1 MDFASNLI
9 KEQQVVRLLKDYC
22 ETPRSFEQ
30 IEHFLAQECSFDP
43 DEMRARIKVVLRL
56 IDRHYLVSAQT
67 DRWRFSLP
75 QDGWASILGADAA
88 EAKPTSAPR

>member
-30 IEHFLAQECSFDP
+30 IEHFLAQDCLTGTSWSRP
-43 DEMRARIKVVLRL
+43 KLTAGALACPKRAG
-56 IDRHYLVSAQT
+56 Q
-67 DRWRFSLP
+67 
-75 QDGWASILGADAA
+75 AS
-88 EAKPTSAPR
+88 